1 MASSRV
7 RVGDSALAGDA
18 AAVQP
23 AVRRSTLGAQMPKE
37 WAMAQ
42 LKLIPRPLQIAL
54 VATIVLF
61 AVWLVV
67 LRGHSSSGESS
78 SPPASSAQPASSA
91 RAPAPGA
98 PSSSSKASPS
108 GSSTYHG
115 SAPGV
120 AGLTRAIAKARG
132 AAAASERNTRALQQ
146 KEAQAGGGPTH
157 TPSTGAHPSSA
168 AASAS
173 PPARAAPAKTAPA
186 KGAPSAA
193 SKHPSTS
200 TSSARARAGSP
211 VMQPRVEAELEHGQL
226 VAILL
231 WNPKGAVDKVVRREL
246 QAARHAFGARLA
258 VHAARSSQVGSF
270 GTFTRAVQV
279 LGTPTILLI
288 NRRGATSSVTG
299 LNDAFSIEQAIR
311 EAQRAR

>member
-1 MASSRV
+1 V
-7 RVGDSALAGDA
+7 RAGDSALAGDA

-91 RAPAPGA
+91 RAPAPGT

-157 TPSTGAHPSSA
+157 TPSTGARPSPA

-173 PPARAAPAKTAPA
+173 PPARTAPAKTAPA